1 MKLKAL
7 LTMIDPRQR
16 VCILEMAPAATEAE
30 ELLHGA
36 AADEETAELLL
47 SPSAK
52 IMKEFHRDSA
62 AGLIRLYT
70 QQKRNPDIQL
80 IKAQGSEII
89 IHVDYKFSL

>member
-1 MKLKAL
+1 MKLRAL
-7 LTMIDPRQR
+7 LATIEPRQR

-36 AADEETAELLL
+36 AADAETAELLL
-47 SPSAK
+47 SPSAQ

-62 AGLIRLYT
+62 ARLMGFYAM
-70 QQKRNPDIQL
+70 QKRNPDIQL

-89 IHVDYKFSL
+89 IHVDYKFTL

>member
-1 MKLKAL
+1 MKLRAL
-7 LTMIDPRQR
+7 LATIEPRQR
-16 VCILEMAPAATEAE
+16 VCILEMAPAETEEE

-36 AADEETAELLL
+36 AADAETAELLL

-52 IMKEFHRDSA
+52 IIKEYHRDSA
-62 AGLIRLYT
+62 AGLLRLYT

-89 IHVDYKFSL
+89 IHVDYKFTL